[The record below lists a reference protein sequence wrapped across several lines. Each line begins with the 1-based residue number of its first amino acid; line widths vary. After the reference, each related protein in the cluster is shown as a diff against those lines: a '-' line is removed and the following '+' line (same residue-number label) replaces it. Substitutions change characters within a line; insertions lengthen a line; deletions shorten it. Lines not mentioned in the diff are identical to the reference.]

1 MTLQGS
7 LEHIQLPDVVQL
19 VSTSGKTGCFVIK
32 KKDQE
37 GRIYIKEGQIVHAEV
52 GDLEGE
58 SAVYELA
65 IWQEGEFVFQPNVES
80 PKVTVTKSNTNLFM
94 EAARRI
100 DEWKVLS
107 RKIPNIDMIPVMVP
121 VLPQGRSHIQL
132 NTGEWLVIAQI
143 NGKRSIRE
151 VAKICNLSAFDTAKI
166 LYGLI
171 THNLVKL
178 VEPSE
183 VVHHKEEPKEKEN
196 EESDQQKSVEL
207 EHNSAQEKQASPP
220 QKKQVKQDLKL
231 QHLLTYLDK
240 VKDVSLEVLGQTGKD
255 IIEKQ
260 YQDAKKKIE
269 EGKGVEA
276 IQEAVTH
283 IVKAANILKGPSATE
298 LLLKQLKSIKMK

>member
-183 VVHHKEEPKEKEN
+183 VVHHKEEPK
-196 EESDQQKSVEL
+196 
-207 EHNSAQEKQASPP
+207 
-220 QKKQVKQDLKL
+220 L